1 MSIYNYSQI
10 ILTLLIIYIKK
21 YLNCV
26 FTWINAFPRHF
37 LNILN
42 ENSLKNLKYLTFE
55 DYSQIFFEASSNC
68 NDESSINIQ
77 INIFSVLNHQTSEC
91 FLFLEIPSM

>member
-1 MSIYNYSQI
+1 M
-10 ILTLLIIYIKK
+10 LTL
-21 YLNCV
+21 
-26 FTWINAFPRHF
+26 INAFPRHF

-68 NDESSINIQ
+68 NDERHSDQHVFCFKSSDQ
-77 INIFSVLNHQTSEC
+77 WM
-91 FLFLEIPSM
+91 LFIP